1 MKQIEPALE
10 KVAVVSLPSVE
21 DPRGVLTAVEGLR
34 DIPFEIKRIFYM
46 HHIQSDRGGH
56 AHRDTDQIVI
66 AVAGSF
72 VLELFDGKHYKQFD
86 MDDPT
91 KGVYI
96 PRMIFINMFKFMPGS
111 VCLVL
116 ANSYYDMRR
125 SFRTKEAYL
134 DFIQRS
140 F

>member
-1 MKQIEPALE
+1 MKQFKSALE
-10 KVAVVSLPSVE
+10 EVVVVSLPSVE
-21 DPRGVLTAVEGLR
+21 DPRGILTAIEGLR

-46 HHIQSDRGGH
+46 HHITRDRGGH
-56 AHRDTDQIVI
+56 AHMDTDQIII
-66 AVAGSF
+66 AAAGSF
-72 VLELFDGKHYKQFD
+72 VLELFDGENYKRFD

-96 PRMIFINMFKFMPGS
+96 PRMVFINMLNFIPGS

-116 ANSYYDMRR
+116 ANSYYDMKR

-134 DFIQRS
+134 DFIHQGY
-140 F
+140 